1 MANEKVQGAA
11 VATHR
16 VQAMVEM
23 AWDYLRTQR
32 AVNALGVYMVPE
44 DVESRI
50 SCAIEI
56 LTDARAALKL
66 AYKNWPT
73 EADQSDC

>member
-1 MANEKVQGAA
+1 MGNEKVQAA
-11 VATHR
+11 ARATGH

-23 AWDYLRTQR
+23 AQDYLRTQR

-50 SCAIEI
+50 SCAIAI
-56 LTDARAALKL
+56 LTDAQSALKV
-66 AYKNWPT
+66 AYMNWPT
-73 EADQSDC
+73 EADQTDC